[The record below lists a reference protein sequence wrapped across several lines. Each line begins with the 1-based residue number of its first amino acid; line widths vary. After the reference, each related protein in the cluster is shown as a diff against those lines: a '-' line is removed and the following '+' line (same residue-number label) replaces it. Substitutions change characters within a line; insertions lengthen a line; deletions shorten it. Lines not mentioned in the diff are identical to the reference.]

1 MKAQIPWVLA
11 IVLIVSAVG
20 LINSQYRARK
30 IFTQLEKAQTETR
43 QLELEWGQLQLK
55 QSSASQHSVVEK
67 KAESDGMDMVRITKS
82 NTEFLRTE

>member
-11 IVLIVSAVG
+11 IILIVSALG

-30 IFTQLEKAQTETR
+30 IFAQVEKAQAETR
-43 QLELEWGQLQLK
+43 QLDLEWGQLQLK
-55 QSSASQHSVVEK
+55 QSSASKHSVVES
-67 KAESDGMDMVRITKS
+67 KAESGSMDMVRITKS

>member
-11 IVLIVSAVG
+11 IALIASALG

-30 IFTQLEKAQTETR
+30 VFTQLEKAQAETR
-43 QLELEWGQLQLK
+43 QLELEWGQLQLR
-55 QSSASQHSVVEK
+55 QSSASKHSVVES
-67 KAESDGMDMVRITKS
+67 KAESGELGMVRITKS